1 MYDRA
6 GDDLRKRIQD
16 LAYARF
22 RHEKPVVQCSTDR
35 LEFEVLQDEVYRGS
49 FSISSVN
56 GGSMKGSI
64 YSSNPRMK
72 CQNPEFTGT
81 EADISFEFHSDG
93 LVEGDIQKGDLTIIV
108 NGGEYNLSF
117 VASISRFYAVSS
129 VGKMKNMFDFAN
141 LAQVSFGEAYRIF
154 TAPFFENLF
163 KETEEQAKLWYRGV
177 GGRNASMQGLEEFL
191 ISIRKKHRIHITL
204 PEQEKLIPRVEEDI
218 KESVEIKKDQW
229 GYVNLWISSDSDVI
243 KPVKKRLTT
252 EDFVGNRAKVEF
264 VVCKERL
271 HSGNNYARL
280 TIRGLGERC
289 ECAVCI
295 RSGPR
300 KKEHPGREG
309 KQSREHLTRLYLDYR
324 MQKFVTGVWSK
335 ETCECLE
342 RLKELEPENLW
353 VLLYQAQALFINKQ
367 RQEAEW
373 LMDAFLRAEVDPD
386 TPLYA
391 YYLYLCTLQVGEP
404 SYIAKV
410 FLQIQEIYRKNQ
422 EDMRMFLI
430 MLFLDP
436 QLNQSRSRKLS
447 AIQEKVAQG
456 MYSPFLYMEAY
467 YLICHDVYLLQRL
480 GEFERRILYWA
491 VREEALTQELA
502 AQVIRLI
509 PQLRKYHP
517 IWYRILEVCC
527 RIIPGG
533 DSLHAICSFGI
544 RWNLRGKRQLVWYEQ
559 GIREELRIAGLYEA
573 WMECAGV
580 RQLENFPRTAVLYF
594 RYHSS
599 LTDKKKAQL
608 YAKIVQHKE
617 SHRSLYEA
625 YQKQIQD
632 FAIMQMQNGQI
643 NENLALLYDTEW
655 TKLAINPQMAKALS
669 RILYT
674 HTFICQDD
682 QAVRVVVI
690 HRELNQE
697 QTVLLSQGRAYIQI
711 YTGSFCIFVEDETG
725 TRYVPKESW
734 ELKRLMQP
742 GRCIR
747 QCIKEAPG
755 ELAHLLYYF
764 DSRKTYHTFQEEDLP
779 LLMELLEREEV
790 SQEYRRDMKP
800 QMIEYYYH
808 SYTGEALDAYLKQV
822 DCGGLFRG
830 IRNKLVELMI
840 ARGVYDRA
848 YEMLMDYGS
857 EQASVSKLLIVAGHR
872 IEETGYEE
880 DEKLTGLCRDI
891 FQRGKYNEPV
901 LGYLCRYFQGNIRE
915 LERLWLSA
923 REFEVDTYGLEERY
937 LVQLLYS
944 ESYTESMEQIFQSY
958 YDAMGQ
964 DLIIMAYLSYF
975 SYQNFVREMPISD
988 GFFQCLGHQLGLGN
1002 PLNDICRLAYFQWLA
1017 GQEHY
1022 SINQEKLLEEFLQE
1036 NVKRRKYFA
1045 FYQKLPQRLLR
1056 KYHLHDRM
1064 ILEYRSDCAKRVLI
1078 DYCYTGPSEE
1088 LDYVEEEMEQV
1099 YEEIFV
1105 KQFVAFYGEEIPY
1118 YIKEESPN
1126 CQTITESGHMKPE
1139 DSSISGDE
1147 SCYDLI
1153 NGMMAGYHMKDFK
1166 TLTQLYGQYQKRRQ
1180 ETEALFRPL

>member
-22 RHEKPVVQCSTDR
+22 RHEKPILQFSTDR
-35 LEFEVLQDEVYRGS
+35 LEFEVLQEEVYRGS

-56 GGSMKGSI
+56 GVSMKGSI
-64 YSSNPRMK
+64 HSSNPRMK

-93 LVEGDIQKGDLTIIV
+93 LVEGDIQKGDFTVIV

-117 VASISRFYAVSS
+117 VASVSRFYAISS
-129 VGKMKNMFDFAN
+129 VGKMKNLFDFAN
-141 LAQVSFGEAYRIF
+141 LAQVSFAEAYRIF
-154 TAPFFENLF
+154 TAPFFVNLF
-163 KETEEQAKLWYRGV
+163 KETEEQAKLCYRGV
-177 GGRNASMQGLEEFL
+177 GGQKASQQGLEEFL
-191 ISIRKKHRIHITL
+191 ISIRKKHRVHITL
-204 PEQEKLIPRVEEDI
+204 LEKEKMIPRVEADM

-229 GYVNLWISSDSDVI
+229 GYVCLEIFSDSDVI
-243 KPVKKRLTT
+243 QPVKKRLTT

-264 VVCKERL
+264 IVCKERL
-271 HSGNNYARL
+271 HGGNNYARL
-280 TIRGLGERC
+280 TIRGIEESC
-289 ECAVCI
+289 DCTVCI
-295 RSGPR
+295 RKERR
-300 KKEHPGREG
+300 KREHSAREG
-309 KQSREHLTRLYLDYR
+309 KQNREQLTRLYLDYR
-324 MQKFVTGVWSK
+324 MQKTVTGVWSK
-335 ETCECLE
+335 ESCECLE
-342 RLKELEPENLW
+342 RLKALEPENLW
-353 VLLYQAQALFINKQ
+353 ILLYQAQALFINKQ

-373 LMDAFLRAEVDPD
+373 LMDAFLREDVAAD

-447 AIQEKVAQG
+447 AIHEKVEEG

-480 GEFERRILYWA
+480 GEFERRVLYWA
-491 VREEALTQELA
+491 VREEALTPEVA
-502 AQVIRLI
+502 VHVIGLISRLK
-509 PQLRKYHP
+509 RYHP

-527 RIIPGG
+527 RIMPGTE
-533 DSLHAICSFGI
+533 SLHAICSFGI
-544 RWNLRGKRQLVWYEQ
+544 RWNLRGKKQLAWYEE

-580 RQLENFPRTAVLYF
+580 RELESFPRTAVLYF
-594 RYHSS
+594 RYQSR
-599 LTDKKKAQL
+599 LNDKKKAQL
-608 YAKIVQHKE
+608 YARIVQNKE
-617 SHRSLYEA
+617 KHRSLYEA

-643 NENLALLYDTEW
+643 SENLALLYDTEW
-655 TKLAINPQMAKALS
+655 TELAINSQMARALS
-669 RILYT
+669 GILYT
-674 HTFICQDD
+674 HTFICQDTR
-682 QAVRVVVI
+682 AVRVVVV

-697 QTVLLSQGRAYIQI
+697 QFVPLSQGRAYIQI
-711 YTGSFCIFVEDETG
+711 YTGSFCIFLEDETG
-725 TRYVPKESW
+725 TRYVPEESW

-755 ELAHLLYYF
+755 ELVHLLYYF
-764 DSRKTYHTFQEEDLP
+764 DSRKTYHTFQQEDLP
-779 LLMELLEREEV
+779 LLLRFLEMEEISE
-790 SQEYRRDMKP
+790 EYRREMKT

-808 SYTGEALDAYLKQV
+808 SYTGEALDTYLKQV
-822 DCGGLFRG
+822 DCSGLERE

-857 EQASVSKLLIVAGHR
+857 EQASVSKLLIIAGHR
-872 IEETGYEE
+872 IEETGYQE
-880 DEKLTGLCRDI
+880 DEKLIGLCRDI
-891 FQRGKYNEPV
+891 FKRGKYNEPV

-923 REFEVDTYGLEERY
+923 REFELDTYGLEERY

-988 GFFQCLGHQLGLGN
+988 GFFQCLGHQFGLGN

-1017 GQEHY
+1017 QQGNYTPRQE
-1022 SINQEKLLEEFLQE
+1022 QQMEEFLQE
-1036 NVKRRKYFA
+1036 NLKHRKYFA

-1056 KYHLHDRM
+1056 KYHLHDRI
-1064 ILEYRSDCAKRVLI
+1064 ILEYRSDSAKRVLI

-1099 YEEIFV
+1099 YESIFV
-1105 KQFVAFYGEEIPY
+1105 KQFVVFFGEEIPY

-1126 CQTITESGHMKPE
+1126 RQVITESGHIKPE
-1139 DSSISGDE
+1139 DSMVSGDE

-1153 NGMMAGYHMKDFK
+1153 NGMMTGYYMKDFK
-1166 TLTQLYGQYQKRRQ
+1166 TLTQLYGQYQKRKQ
-1180 ETEALFRPL
+1180 ETEELFGPL